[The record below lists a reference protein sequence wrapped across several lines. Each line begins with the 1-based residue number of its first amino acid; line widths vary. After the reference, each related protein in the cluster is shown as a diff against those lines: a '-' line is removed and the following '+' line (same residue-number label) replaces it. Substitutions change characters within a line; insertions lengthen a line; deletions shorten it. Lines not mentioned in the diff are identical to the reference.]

1 MTDTLEYKGVKI
13 RYLGHSGFIIAKGE
27 YSIVLDPFLTGAP
40 MAVMKPSDI
49 KASDI
54 LLTHG
59 HQDHLGDAVEISKNN
74 QAKITAV
81 MELAE
86 YCTEQGAE
94 TIRVPIGGTWQ
105 YPWGSA
111 QFRYAMHSGFLPDG
125 RPFGQAASILLN
137 IGGVKIYDLGDTALQ
152 QDFKLVGEIYKPDIA
167 FVPIGGRANMNI
179 NEALALSY
187 RFIMTFIRK
196 AASTRLNLKANWKAR
211 PTFSAW
217 SCGLRR
223 IRSGAGTGYF
233 YEAFI
238 LCTYFS
244 LPEDIFYSLYKKRF
258 AFRLYA
264 DFRRPD

>member
-1 MTDTLEYKGVKI
+1 M
-13 RYLGHSGFIIAKGE
+13 
-27 YSIVLDPFLTGAP
+27 LDPFLTGAP

-111 QFRYAMHSGFLPDG
+111 QFRYAMHSGFSARRKTFRTG
-125 RPFGQAASILLN
+125 GQHS
-137 IGGVKIYDLGDTALQ
+137 V
-152 QDFKLVGEIYKPDIA
+152 E
-167 FVPIGGRANMNI
+167 
-179 NEALALSY
+179 Y
-187 RFIMTFIRK
+187 RR
-196 AASTRLNLKANWKAR
+196 RQNL
-211 PTFSAW
+211 
-217 SCGLRR
+217 
-223 IRSGAGTGYF
+223 
-233 YEAFI
+233 
-238 LCTYFS
+238 
-244 LPEDIFYSLYKKRF
+244 
-258 AFRLYA
+258 
-264 DFRRPD
+264 

>member
-86 YCTEQGAE
+86 YCTEQGE
-94 TIRVPIGGTWQ
+94 HTCTTIGHL
-105 YPWGSA
+105 PW
-111 QFRYAMHSGFLPDG
+111 
-125 RPFGQAASILLN
+125 
-137 IGGVKIYDLGDTALQ
+137 
-152 QDFKLVGEIYKPDIA
+152 
-167 FVPIGGRANMNI
+167 
-179 NEALALSY
+179 
-187 RFIMTFIRK
+187 TFPR
-196 AASTRLNLKANWKAR
+196 
-211 PTFSAW
+211 
-217 SCGLRR
+217 
-223 IRSGAGTGYF
+223 
-233 YEAFI
+233 
-238 LCTYFS
+238 
-244 LPEDIFYSLYKKRF
+244 
-258 AFRLYA
+258 
-264 DFRRPD
+264 